1 MKKFIILIPVYN
13 DWKSLFKLLENI
25 NREISDQSNLISV
38 LVVNDK
44 STEEITNNT
53 INFSNLDYV
62 QIINLKKNG
71 GHGHA
76 IATGLK
82 YINDNMSYDY
92 VIPMD
97 GDGEDRPQELIKFF
111 DIINTSSPNI
121 ITANRVK
128 RSEGSIFQTCY
139 RIHKFLTY
147 LMTGKMI
154 KFGNYSCL
162 STSAVQKILSNGS
175 IWLSYSGAVAK
186 NFFSIS
192 SIESVRGIRYFGPSK
207 MNFLNLVK
215 HSLNIS
221 ATFKETIFL
230 RAAILSMILTF
241 VAHYASSYLLI
252 AAALT
257 WILMLYMFFISKND
271 DLKKLQS
278 SSDNIGEIIT
288 LYKKKIKIT

>member
-25 NREISDQSNLISV
+25 NREITNQNNRISV

-44 STEEITNNT
+44 SKEEITNNT
-53 INFSNLDYV
+53 INFSNFQSV
-62 QIINLKKNG
+62 RIINLKKNS

-82 YINDNMSYDY
+82 YINNNMKYDY

-97 GDGEDRPQELIKFF
+97 GDGEDRPEELKKFF
-111 DIINTSSPNI
+111 DVVNTASPNV

-147 LMTGKMI
+147 FMTGKMI

-162 STSAVQKILSNGS
+162 SITAVQKILSNGS
-175 IWLSYSGAVAK
+175 IWLSYSGSVAK
-186 NFFSIS
+186 NFS
-192 SIESVRGIRYFGPSK
+192 SVSFIESVRGTRYFGPSK
-207 MNFLNLVK
+207 MNFINLVK

-230 RAAILSMILTF
+230 RAAILGMLLTF
-241 VAHYASSYLLI
+241 AAHYTTSYLLI

-257 WILMLYMFFISKND
+257 WILMLYMFFLSKND
-271 DLKKLQS
+271 DLKKLQA
-278 SSDNIGEIIT
+278 SSDNIGEIII
-288 LYKKKIKIT
+288 LYEKKN

>member
-25 NREISDQSNLISV
+25 NREITNQNNRISV

-44 STEEITNNT
+44 SKEEITNNT
-53 INFSNLDYV
+53 INFSNFQSV
-62 QIINLKKNG
+62 RIINLKKNS

-82 YINDNMSYDY
+82 CINNNMKYDY

-97 GDGEDRPQELIKFF
+97 GDGEDRPEELKKFF
-111 DIINTSSPNI
+111 DVVNTASPNV

-147 LMTGKMI
+147 FMTGKMI

-162 STSAVQKILSNGS
+162 SITAVQKILSNGS
-175 IWLSYSGAVAK
+175 IWLSYSGSVAK
-186 NFFSIS
+186 NFS
-192 SIESVRGIRYFGPSK
+192 SVSFIESVRGTRYFGPSK
-207 MNFLNLVK
+207 MNFINLVK

-230 RAAILSMILTF
+230 RAAILGMLLTF
-241 VAHYASSYLLI
+241 AAHYTTSYLLI

-257 WILMLYMFFISKND
+257 WILMLYMFFLSKND
-271 DLKKLQS
+271 DLKKLQA
-278 SSDNIGEIIT
+278 SSDNIGEIII
-288 LYKKKIKIT
+288 LYEKKN

>member
-25 NREISDQSNLISV
+25 NREITNQNNRISV

-44 STEEITNNT
+44 SKEEITNNT
-53 INFSNLDYV
+53 INFSNFQSV
-62 QIINLKKNG
+62 RIINLKKNS

-82 YINDNMSYDY
+82 YINNNMKYDY

-97 GDGEDRPQELIKFF
+97 GDGEDRPEELKKFF
-111 DIINTSSPNI
+111 DVVNTASPNV

-147 LMTGKMI
+147 FMTGKMI

-162 STSAVQKILSNGS
+162 SITAVQKILSDGS
-175 IWLSYSGAVAK
+175 IWLSYSGSVAK
-186 NFFSIS
+186 NFS
-192 SIESVRGIRYFGPSK
+192 SVSFIESVRGTRYFGPSK
-207 MNFLNLVK
+207 MNFINLVK

-230 RAAILSMILTF
+230 RAAILGMLLTF
-241 VAHYASSYLLI
+241 AAHYTTSYLLI

-257 WILMLYMFFISKND
+257 WILMLYIFFLSKND
-271 DLKKLQS
+271 DLKKLQA
-278 SSDNIGEIIT
+278 SSDNIDEIII
-288 LYKKKIKIT
+288 LYEKKS

>member
-25 NREISDQSNLISV
+25 NREITNQNNRISV

-53 INFSNLDYV
+53 INFSNFQSV
-62 QIINLKKNG
+62 RIINLKKNS

-82 YINDNMSYDY
+82 YINNNMKYDY

-97 GDGEDRPQELIKFF
+97 GDGEDRPEELKKFF
-111 DIINTSSPNI
+111 DVVNTASPNV

-147 LMTGKMI
+147 FMTGKMI

-162 STSAVQKILSNGS
+162 STTAVQKILSNGS
-175 IWLSYSGAVAK
+175 IWLSYSGSVAK
-186 NFFSIS
+186 NFS
-192 SIESVRGIRYFGPSK
+192 SVSFIESVRGTRYFGPSK
-207 MNFLNLVK
+207 MNFINLVK

-230 RAAILSMILTF
+230 RAAILGMLLTF
-241 VAHYASSYLLI
+241 AAHYTTSYLLI

-257 WILMLYMFFISKND
+257 WILMLYMFFLSKND
-271 DLKKLQS
+271 DLKKLQA
-278 SSDNIGEIIT
+278 SSDNIGEIII
-288 LYKKKIKIT
+288 LYEKKN

>member
-25 NREISDQSNLISV
+25 NREITNQNNRISV

-44 STEEITNNT
+44 SKEEITNNT
-53 INFSNLDYV
+53 INFSNFQSV
-62 QIINLKKNG
+62 RIINLKKNS

-82 YINDNMSYDY
+82 YINNNVKYDY

-97 GDGEDRPQELIKFF
+97 GDGEDRPEELKKFF
-111 DIINTSSPNI
+111 DVVNTASPNV

-147 LMTGKMI
+147 FMTGKMI

-162 STSAVQKILSNGS
+162 SITAVQKILSNGS
-175 IWLSYSGAVAK
+175 IWLSYSGSVAK
-186 NFFSIS
+186 NFS
-192 SIESVRGIRYFGPSK
+192 SVSFIESVRGTRYFGPSK
-207 MNFLNLVK
+207 MNFINLVK

-230 RAAILSMILTF
+230 RAAILGMLLTF
-241 VAHYASSYLLI
+241 AAHYTTSYLLI

-257 WILMLYMFFISKND
+257 WILMLYMFFLSKND
-271 DLKKLQS
+271 DLKKLQA
-278 SSDNIGEIIT
+278 SSDNIGEIII
-288 LYKKKIKIT
+288 LYEKKN